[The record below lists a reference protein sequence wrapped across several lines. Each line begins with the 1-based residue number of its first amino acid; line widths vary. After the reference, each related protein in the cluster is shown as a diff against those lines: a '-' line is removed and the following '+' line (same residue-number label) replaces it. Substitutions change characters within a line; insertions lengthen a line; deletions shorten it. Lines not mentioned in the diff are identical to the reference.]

1 MISVFSFF
9 QGIFAFWSC
18 DWGLS
23 CNQYILWNIL
33 KYILYNC
40 IPVRCENNAE
50 SSRVQADFNSSSLA
64 SPWWS
69 NEIFTAPI
77 NPNLTLKRTNELS
90 KVSSKKISRFNSE
103 LWEKRRRSRD
113 FHPWSEWTTCLFESI
128 HQEVDKSSTKLCLPL
143 GRFFWNPCWVDPLQ
157 GTEFFTNGSSQR
169 PSPLWL
175 GWLDCQ
181 GISYSAIRILSWECF
196 VCTAPGLGF
205 FLASSQPMFRC
216 QVDKS

>member
-40 IPVRCENNAE
+40 IPVRFENNAE

-103 LWEKRRRSRD
+103 LWEKKD
-113 FHPWSEWTTCLFESI
+113 VEVEISI
-128 HQEVDKSSTKLCLPL
+128 HDPNEQLASLNQYTRKSTS
-143 GRFFWNPCWVDPLQ
+143 R
-157 GTEFFTNGSSQR
+157 R
-169 PSPLWL
+169 PN
-175 GWLDCQ
+175 
-181 GISYSAIRILSWECF
+181 F
-196 VCTAPGLGF
+196 VCPLVGF
-205 FLASSQPMFRC
+205 FGILVGWIPCKGPNSLLTDHPKDHPHFGLVGWTARG
-216 QVDKS
+216 